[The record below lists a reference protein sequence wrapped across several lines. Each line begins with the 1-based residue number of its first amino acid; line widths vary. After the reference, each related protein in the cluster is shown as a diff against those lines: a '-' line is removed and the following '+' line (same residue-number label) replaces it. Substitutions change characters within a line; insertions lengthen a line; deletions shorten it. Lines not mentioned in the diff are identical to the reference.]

1 MSGVKYID
9 LENNDFSPSGVP
21 VITIKGV
28 FNAVKS
34 TRKRIVLTNFSVDS
48 AKYHDIECSVIP
60 HGFDEFH
67 ISYATDTGTNYFS
80 IKSNDQINLNRG

>member
-1 MSGVKYID
+1 MSGVKYIN
-9 LENNDFSPSGVP
+9 LENNNFSASGSP
-21 VITIKGV
+21 KTIKGV

-60 HGFDEFH
+60 HGFDEYH
-67 ISYATDTGTNYFS
+67 IAYATDIGTNYFS
-80 IKSNDQINLNRG
+80 IKRNDEITLMRG